1 MAKTLVVMRHGKAMP
16 AEQGQRDAE
25 RRLTEAGALALE
37 AQLPRMLRLLRVH
50 GRRGQIWVSP
60 AVRACQTA
68 ELLAKAL
75 QGRGIELDGKIRR
88 IDSLWRQNVD
98 EFLAELQATD
108 ADLVFAVGH
117 IPFVEEVVEELADAA
132 PSFSTGA
139 LACLE
144 VRFSG
149 EVAQPGEDSRAD
161 ARRAD
166 GRLLWFVQGPDAA
179 RWATLLQLQETI
191 TQVAEA
197 IEERREAFFATPD
210 DIETIHRFRT
220 FSRTLRSLLAFI
232 KPWQNREEN
241 AEAQVILRDI
251 VRHTSRLRELDVLE
265 RNARLNP
272 NSSPGLL
279 AFCKAEAARER
290 AKVRKILKSKQ
301 VTRSF
306 ERAMELSKHI
316 AWRKRVARDGLSAEL
331 IRARFDALVASVSA
345 DLAVVEL
352 SDAERTHDVRKRAK
366 RARYVSEYCQDILGP
381 DAVQIALGMMA
392 HQDKL
397 GDVCDARANI
407 RLIDESL
414 GRRLPKA
421 AARELKSL
429 RAENETFLYTTL
441 KDADARD

>member
-1 MAKTLVVMRHGKAMP
+1 MRHGKAMP

-117 IPFVEEVVEELADAA
+117 IPFVEEVVEELAD
-132 PSFSTGA
+132 
-139 LACLE
+139 
-144 VRFSG
+144 
-149 EVAQPGEDSRAD
+149 
-161 ARRAD
+161 
-166 GRLLWFVQGPDAA
+166 
-179 RWATLLQLQETI
+179 
-191 TQVAEA
+191 
-197 IEERREAFFATPD
+197 ATPD

-441 KDADARD
+441 KDADAQD

>member
-117 IPFVEEVVEELADAA
+117 IPFVEEVVEELADAT
-132 PSFSTGA
+132 PTFSTGA

-144 VRFSG
+144 VPAT
-149 EVAQPGEDSRAD
+149 END
-161 ARRAD
+161 A
-166 GRLLWFVQGPDAA
+166 RLLWFVQGPDAA

-429 RAENETFLYTTL
+429 RAENETSLYTTL
-441 KDADARD
+441 KDADAQD

>member
-16 AEQGQRDAE
+16 AEQGQRDAK
-25 RRLTEAGALALE
+25 RCLTEAGALALE
-37 AQLPRMLRLLRVH
+37 AQLPRMLRLLRAR
-50 GRRGQIWVSP
+50 GRRAQIWVSP
-60 AVRACQTA
+60 AARACQTA

-75 QGRGIELDGKIRR
+75 RGRGIELDGKIRR

-144 VRFSG
+144 VPAT
-149 EVAQPGEDSRAD
+149 EN
-161 ARRAD
+161 D

-210 DIETIHRFRT
+210 DTETIHRFRT

-272 NSSPGLL
+272 NSSPELL

-441 KDADARD
+441 KEADARD